1 MGERLWIHRAKA
13 CATFVAAMALCL
25 GSAAPSHARPASAP
39 AAFMADVRSFLATSL
54 QTGRVYQISVAL
66 PDGYSRR
73 HAPYPVLY
81 ALDANAEFGTVVETA
96 RLLAFGGEIPGVV
109 VVGIGYPKPG
119 QGFRAANVGRTLDL
133 TPTSDPE
140 WIRTS
145 AKDSMP
151 QPVPV
156 PDRSGGG
163 PRFLRFLETRL
174 VPLIERR
181 YNVSHDDRALAGHS
195 FGGLFA
201 AYALLQGDG
210 AFRRFLIGSPSL
222 WWDHQAMLGMEEAYA
237 ASGRALNARVFLSS
251 GALEDGTGGH
261 PMTSDFK
268 AFVDRLKARNYRGL
282 EFGTHVFEGEDH
294 GSVLGATV
302 SRGLRF
308 IYAPAPAPASTRGL
322 GAAGR
327 RAGGAKTARPGAPS
341 LTGRPRAAP

>member
-1 MGERLWIHRAKA
+1 MDEPPSIRRSVLP
-13 CATFVAAMALCL
+13 AAFIAALSL
-25 GSAAPSHARPASAP
+25 LAALTGPSHARPAATAP
-39 AAFMADVRSFLATSL
+39 AAFMSDVRSFLVTSRE
-54 QTGRVYQISVAL
+54 TGQVYQISVAL

-73 HAPYPVLY
+73 HASYPVLY
-81 ALDANAEFGTVVETA
+81 APDANAEFGTVVETA
-96 RLLAFGGEIPGVV
+96 RLLAFGRAIPGLVV
-109 VVGIGYPKPG
+109 IGIGYPKPG

-133 TPTSDPE
+133 TPTADPD

-163 PRFLRFLETRL
+163 PQFLGFVERQL

-201 AYALLQGDG
+201 TYALLKGDG
-210 AFRRFLIGSPSL
+210 VFRRFIIGSPSL
-222 WWDHQAMLGMEEAYA
+222 WWDHQAVLRMEDAYA
-237 ASGRALNARVFLSS
+237 LSGRPLRARVFLSS

-268 AFVDRLKARNYRGL
+268 RFAERVKARDYAGL
-282 EFGTHVFEGEDH
+282 ELQTHVFEGEDH
-294 GSVLGATV
+294 GSVLGATL

-308 IYAPAPAPASTRGL
+308 IYQPAS
-322 GAAGR
+322 AVE
-327 RAGGAKTARPGAPS
+327 GAPS
-341 LTGRPRAAP
+341 AIPPPRP